1 MAPRPQGGAGP
12 HLKEKWM
19 AGMTEQDSA
28 ARADAP
34 GARDGWRRAASLPPL
49 SEVFRTVP
57 IRGTGW
63 RRMLAFF
70 GPGYLIAVGYM
81 DPGNWA
87 TDLYGGSA
95 FGYTLLSVILLS
107 NIMAMLLQHL
117 SIRLGIGAE
126 RDLAQACRDHYR
138 KPTAF
143 ALWILCEI
151 AICACDLAELIGTAI
166 ALQLLFGIPLA
177 WGVALTGFDVLL
189 LLLLQRWGFRLLE
202 ALVITLLASIGL
214 CFSIEI
220 FLAQPDWAGVAAG
233 FVPRAEIVTDPLM
246 LYVAIG
252 IIGATVM
259 PHNLYLHSAIIQS
272 RAYDRTLPGKREALR
287 FATIDSTIALFF
299 ALLINAAIL
308 ILAAAAFHASGQ
320 IVIEI
325 AEAHRLLTP
334 TLGTPIASVAFALAL
349 LASGQNST
357 ITATLAGQIVME
369 GFTTWRLPPA
379 LRRIITRGLAL
390 IPALFVTIVYGER
403 ATAELLVLS
412 QVVLSA
418 QLPFAVIPLILFT
431 SDRQKMGRMVSP
443 RWLTLCAWLIA
454 AVIITLNVKLVWD
467 FFVSSP

>member
-1 MAPRPQGGAGP
+1 MTADEGSVRASSPDAGG
-12 HLKEKWM
+12 
-19 AGMTEQDSA
+19 
-28 ARADAP
+28 
-34 GARDGWRRAASLPPL
+34 GWRRASELPPL
-49 SEVFRTVP
+49 SEIFRTIPV
-57 IRGTGW
+57 RGPTW
-63 RRMLAFF
+63 RRMLAFL

-107 NIMAMLLQHL
+107 NVMAMLLQHL
-117 SIRLGIGAE
+117 AVRLGIGTE
-126 RDLAQACRDHYR
+126 RDLAQACRDHYS
-138 KPTAF
+138 KPTVF

-189 LLLLQRWGFRLLE
+189 LLMLQRWGFRLLE

-220 FLAQPDWAGVAAG
+220 VLAQPDWMGVAAG
-233 FVPRAEIVTDPLM
+233 FVPRTEVVTNPLM

-272 RAYDRTLPGKREALR
+272 RTYERTLEGRREALR

-308 ILAAAAFHASGQ
+308 ILAAAAFHSSGQ

-334 TLGTPIASVAFALAL
+334 TLGTPIASVAFAVAL

-369 GFTTWRLPPA
+369 GFTTWRLPA
-379 LRRIITRGLAL
+379 TLRRIITRGLAL
-390 IPALFVTIVYGER
+390 IPALFVTIAYGEK

-412 QVVLSA
+412 QVILSA
-418 QLPFAVIPLILFT
+418 QLPFAIIPLVLFT
-431 SDRQKMGRMVSP
+431 SDKTKMGMMVSP
-443 RWLTLCAWLIA
+443 RWLTSIAWIIA
-454 AVIITLNVKLVWD
+454 VVIVTLNLKFLWD
-467 FFVSSP
+467 ILLNR